1 MAGKVANT
9 LFHSGPDDDLLTV
22 DAYQISDNSP
32 KNNFFEPFNVT
43 SANLIGEVR
52 NNPAAL
58 DEIKN
63 VLVNTRTNTL
73 NKGEVLSQ
81 LGTQLSGIKPQLK
94 TLTGSLTDTLVNA
107 YNTDPALTNGVSD
120 VSVKLGGAVQTFSGV
135 TANEMRGLLSL
146 AETQLAGDAEI
157 ELVDLT
163 LQSLVTSSLL
173 TDLTNK
179 GLVDIATSVIDGIG
193 NPEVSKRSL
202 MDSLGGFVDKG
213 MLPLVDLVID
223 RVGANTVLSER
234 PTLVSDILK
243 GYRLPTNLGPSQY
256 LTEETRL
263 LNLLNKIDPQWS
275 VLKRNIEWV
284 SDLTPFVL
292 ASKDAITLFTH
303 GSRYKTEALIAKDY
317 GVKNQKQLVRSFYPR
332 IGI

>member
-9 LFHSGPDDDLLTV
+9 LFHSGPDDNLLTV

-43 SANLIGEVR
+43 SANLIGEIR

-58 DEIKN
+58 DEIKS
-63 VLVNTRTNTL
+63 VLVNTSSKML
-73 NKGEVLSQ
+73 SKGEVLAQ
-81 LGTQLSGIKPQLK
+81 LGTQLNGIKPQLK

-107 YNTDPALTNGVSD
+107 YNTNSALMKGVSD
-120 VSVKLGGAVQTFSGV
+120 VSVKLGGAIQTFSGV
-135 TANEMRGLLSL
+135 AADEMKGLLSL
-146 AETQLAGDAEI
+146 AETQLAGVAEI

-179 GLVDIATSVIDGIG
+179 GLTEIATSVINGIG
-193 NPEVSKRSL
+193 NPDVAKRSL
-202 MDSLGGFVDKG
+202 LDALEGFVDKG

-223 RVGANTVLSER
+223 RVGANTTLSER
-234 PTLVSDILK
+234 PALVSDILK
-243 GYRLPTNLGPSQY
+243 GYRLPTNMGPSQY
-256 LTEETRL
+256 LAEETRL

-275 VLKRNIEWV
+275 VLKRNIDWV
-284 SDLTPFVL
+284 SDLTPFVS
-292 ASKDAITLFTH
+292 ASVDAITLFTH
-303 GSRYKTEALIAKDY
+303 GTRFKTEALIAKEY